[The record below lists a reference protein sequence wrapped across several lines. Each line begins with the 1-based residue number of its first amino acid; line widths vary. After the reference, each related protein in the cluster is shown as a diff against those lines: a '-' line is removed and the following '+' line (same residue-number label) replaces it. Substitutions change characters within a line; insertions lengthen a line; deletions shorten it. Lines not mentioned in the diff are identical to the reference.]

1 MGVGVGGELAGGG
14 NGVGVSVGVGLA
26 VGSSAVGV
34 GVEVGV
40 GVTSSTVGVHITVNA
55 IRPRLASK
63 GHTLLLWMFIG
74 ESPFLLASP

>member
-1 MGVGVGGELAGGG
+1 VGVGVGGELAGGG

-26 VGSSAVGV
+26 VGSGAVGV

-63 GHTLLLWMFIG
+63 GHTLLLWMFIDK
-74 ESPFLLASP
+74 SPSLLASP